1 MAAHIERVVTSG
13 PAGPEG
19 GGSNE
24 NNSRLIADEDQ
35 VLVVDA
41 AHGVG
46 QVTAAVRG
54 RRVAIARSHGHADH
68 VNQAR
73 AVATAVGAP
82 TMAHRSGQPLW
93 DQAPYLEEWVGAT
106 PGS

>member
-1 MAAHIERVVTSG
+1 MAAHIERVVTS
-13 PAGPEG
+13 GPEG

-54 RRVAIARSHGHADH
+54 RRVAIACSHGHANH
-68 VNQAR
+68 VNQAPALAGR
-73 AVATAVGAP
+73 GRTHDGAP
-82 TMAHRSGQPLW
+82 ERPAVVGPGPL
-93 DQAPYLEEWVGAT
+93 PRGA
-106 PGS
+106 GWHHAR